1 MILSFG
7 PAGLLALGLM
17 FNKGWVWKQP
27 AVLMLGMMVL
37 PFALNSLL
45 WWIEVEFDVTIL
57 EIWISAL
64 IFGALN
70 LIAAVFA
77 TATNRGLW
85 ISAVLWAS
93 QVLFIISGIVSPDL
107 LIFVLELLAMSI
119 TSWVIGVLTL
129 RRGWRII
136 GFLNLI
142 VAWIIAGVLIYQG
155 MSPISGFVL
164 LLATAA
170 LLAVITYLTQS
181 RDEIL
186 ARQ

>member
-7 PAGLLALGLM
+7 PAGLIALGLM

-45 WWIEVEFDVTIL
+45 WWIEVELDVEIL
-57 EIWISAL
+57 DIWVSAL
-64 IFGALN
+64 IFGVLN
-70 LIAAVFA
+70 LIAAALA

-93 QVLFIISGIVSPDL
+93 QVLFILSGIVSPEL
-107 LIFVLELLAMSI
+107 LIFVLELLAMSV

-129 RRGWRII
+129 RRGWRIV

-142 VAWIIAGVLIYQG
+142 TAWIIAGVLIYQG
-155 MSPISGFVL
+155 MSPLSGFVL
-164 LLATAA
+164 LLVTAA

-181 RDEIL
+181 RDELL

>member
-1 MILSFG
+1 
-7 PAGLLALGLM
+7 
-17 FNKGWVWKQP
+17 
-27 AVLMLGMMVL
+27 MLGMMVL

-45 WWIEVEFDVTIL
+45 WWIEVELDVTIL
-57 EIWISAL
+57 DVWVSAL
-64 IFGALN
+64 AFGALN
-70 LIAAVFA
+70 LIAAAFA

-93 QVLFIISGIVSPDL
+93 QVLFVISGIIAPDL
-107 LIFVLELLAMSI
+107 LIFVLELLAMSV
-119 TSWVIGVLTL
+119 TAWVIGVLTL

-142 VAWIIAGVLIYQG
+142 VAWIVAGVLIYQG
-155 MSPISGFVL
+155 MTPISGFVL
-164 LLATAA
+164 LLVTAA

-181 RDEIL
+181 RDELL

>member
-1 MILSFG
+1 
-7 PAGLLALGLM
+7 
-17 FNKGWVWKQP
+17 
-27 AVLMLGMMVL
+27 L

-45 WWIEVEFDVTIL
+45 WWIEVEFDVAIL
-57 EIWISAL
+57 DIWVSSL
-64 IFGALN
+64 VFGALN
-70 LIAAVFA
+70 LIAAALA

-93 QVLFIISGIVSPDL
+93 QVLFIISGVIAPDL

-129 RRGWRII
+129 RRGWRIV

-142 VAWIIAGVLIYQG
+142 VAWIVAGVLIYQG
-155 MSPISGFVL
+155 MTPISGFVL
-164 LLATAA
+164 LLVTAV

-181 RDEIL
+181 RDELL